1 MNGIILLMQTVSLK
15 ESLKMAAND
24 IVSALPNV
32 IAIIIILLAGY
43 LIGTILG
50 NAVSKIV
57 DRLVEKPLSKT
68 EIGKKYKEYG
78 FDLSDFT
85 GGVVKA
91 YVFLV
96 ALIIALPYMN
106 FTGQAYDV
114 LSSIV
119 YYLPKLL
126 GGIVVLFYGLLL
138 SNLLAS
144 FIGASVETSLS
155 EEYKSISELLRNTI
169 LIGMIAVVV
178 TIALNMMM
186 IGGDLVYTLILGF
199 VIIAL
204 GAVITNSLF
213 ETLEKYKS
221 FEDYI
226 GYGKFLLYVIFV
238 MVGLSAIFQAYPGSI
253 AVLSR
258 LAWGVAIAFAIML
271 IPLVFRL
278 VKKMTRER

>member
-1 MNGIILLMQTVSLK
+1 MNGIITVLQTVSLR

-32 IAIIIILLAGY
+32 IAILIILLAGY

-57 DRLVEKPLSKT
+57 DKLVEKPLSKT

-106 FTGQAYDV
+106 FTGQAYAV

-155 EEYKSISELLRNTI
+155 EEYKSISELLKNTV

-186 IGGDLVYTLILGF
+186 IGGDLIYTLILGF

-204 GAVITNSLF
+204 GAVITNTLF
-213 ETLEKYKS
+213 ETLENYES
-221 FEDYI
+221 FKDYI
-226 GYGKFLLYVIFV
+226 GYGKFLLYVIFI

-271 IPLVFRL
+271 IPLVFKL
-278 VKKMTRER
+278 VKKMTREK

>member
-1 MNGIILLMQTVSLK
+1 MVLQTVSLR

-32 IAIIIILLAGY
+32 IAILIILLAGY

-57 DRLVEKPLSKT
+57 DKLVEKPLSKT

-106 FTGQAYDV
+106 FTGQAYAV

-155 EEYKSISELLRNTI
+155 EEYKSISELLKNTV

-186 IGGDLVYTLILGF
+186 IGGDLIYTLILGF

-204 GAVITNSLF
+204 GAVITNTLF
-213 ETLEKYKS
+213 ETLENYES
-221 FEDYI
+221 FKDYI
-226 GYGKFLLYVIFV
+226 GYGKFLLYVIFI

-271 IPLVFRL
+271 IPLVFKL
-278 VKKMTRER
+278 VKKMTREK